1 MDTPDWDLRV
11 ALALTL
17 ENGALATLSNTA
29 DSAIRGKRHHSLYYG
44 SSGTA
49 VTRGFPFEVTV
60 DAAGQSERVDEAEL
74 PPTPV
79 DNLVDCAQG
88 RGVPEL
94 DGETAVHIVE
104 ILDAAYRAARSGHKV
119 TL

>member
-1 MDTPDWDLRV
+1 MPT
-11 ALALTL
+11 
-17 ENGALATLSNTA
+17 
-29 DSAIRGKRHHSLYYG
+29 
-44 SSGTA
+44 
-49 VTRGFPFEVTV
+49 
-60 DAAGQSERVDEAEL
+60 

-88 RGVPEL
+88 RGEPEL

>member
-1 MDTPDWDLRV
+1 
-11 ALALTL
+11 
-17 ENGALATLSNTA
+17 
-29 DSAIRGKRHHSLYYG
+29 
-44 SSGTA
+44 
-49 VTRGFPFEVTV
+49 VTV

-74 PPTPV
+74 PPPPTPV

-88 RGVPEL
+88 RGEPEL